1 MKRIAII
8 AALLL
13 ASIFSFA
20 QTGKSIYQ
28 KYSDA
33 AGVSAVY
40 ISPAMFRLIG
50 KIPDLHVEGEDV
62 NLAPIIQ
69 SLSGLYLIDS
79 ENPAVNSELKAEAA
93 KFINAGH
100 YELLLE
106 AKDSGE
112 VVRMYT
118 AGSEK
123 VVNGF
128 VMIAEDGGESTFIY
142 LDGKMNCEDLENILD
157 EVAAAGRRASTRC
170 PG

>member
-1 MKRIAII
+1 MRRFLITII
-8 AALLL
+8 VLAL
-13 ASIFSFA
+13 ACSARA
-20 QTGKSIYQ
+20 QDYKSLYQ

-33 AGVSAVY
+33 EGVSAVY

-69 SLSGLYLIDS
+69 SLSGLYLINS
-79 ENPAVNSELKAEAA
+79 ENPAINTELKAEAA
-93 KFINAGH
+93 KLIKAGR

-118 AGSEK
+118 VGTETI
-123 VVNGF
+123 VNGF
-128 VMIAEDGGESTFIY
+128 VMIADEGDEATFIY
-142 LDGKMNCEDLENILD
+142 LDGKMNREDLETIIA
-157 EVAAAGRRASTRC
+157 EKMK
-170 PG
+170 